1 MEFSQHVTEQFDD
14 FLRTSTPINVIET
27 LIMHW
32 SCVPKKKIIA
42 EVSHL
47 LSIYM
52 NGKQQTLASYF
63 FSFNECER
71 QFTVLFLATKFQG
84 SNTID
89 ASLVNIN
96 P

>member
-1 MEFSQHVTEQFDD
+1 MRSE
-14 FLRTSTPINVIET
+14 
-27 LIMHW
+27 
-32 SCVPKKKIIA
+32 KKIIA

-52 NGKQQTLASYF
+52 KGKQQKLASF
-63 FSFNECER
+63 FSLNECER

-96 P
+96 PGDKWIHITFHSYA